1 MARSNAAAHGM
12 VTLVTSAP
20 APFGRSLAD
29 MKTLS
34 LRPLFVAAVVALS
47 LGMSAFS
54 SDLSLAQEQPEA
66 KRKIVS
72 NMPPVYPELARKMQI
87 SGTVR
92 VEAVITPNGK
102 VKFTQVVGGSPVL
115 AKAAVDAIEKWRW
128 APALQETKELI
139 ELSFHP

>member
-1 MARSNAAAHGM
+1 
-12 VTLVTSAP
+12 
-20 APFGRSLAD
+20 

-128 APALQETKELI
+128 APAPQETKELI

>member
-1 MARSNAAAHGM
+1 
-12 VTLVTSAP
+12 
-20 APFGRSLAD
+20 

-34 LRPLFVAAVVALS
+34 LFVAAIVALS

-72 NMPPVYPELARKMQI
+72 SVPPGYPELARKMQI

-92 VEAVITPNGK
+92 VEAVVAPNGK

-128 APALQETKELI
+128 APAPQETKELL
-139 ELSFHP
+139 ELNFHP